1 MKKFFKWLIFGIII
15 FVIAIFV
22 LPLVFGYFFVSQN
35 KDLIEKMIS
44 LNVDED
50 SLKLVDFAEINQ
62 QFNFEG
68 QIPSKFEAE
77 YVPQLKAIN
86 VYDPSLLGDSNIEK
100 SQLYITYFNA
110 NSFLTLNTVDIIGAE
125 KMTVLGKEAI
135 LYTIAKKLNV
145 PDFLGQPSWRN
156 LAHKALDIRVSTENP
171 SIFYSF
177 AYKPNL
183 GKKSFDE
190 FINSLTFK

>member
-44 LNVDED
+44 LTVDEK
-50 SLKLVDFAEINQ
+50 SSKSVDFTEVDSR
-62 QFNFEG
+62 FGFSS
-68 QIPSKFEAE
+68 QIPSEFKAE
-77 YVPQLKAIN
+77 YLPSLRAIN
-86 VYDPSLLGDSNIEK
+86 IYDPSLPGTGNIEK

-177 AYKPNL
+177 AYKQNL
-183 GKKSFDE
+183 GKKSFDN
-190 FINSLTFK
+190 FINSLTFN